1 MMYIHYCSNCKN
13 IFILNGHKQE
23 CPRCALTLHE
33 LKLSF
38 KEYSVMLPPERESL
52 RYQLA
57 DPAFLNANT
66 THYRFAK
73 HTKRFQ
79 KETAEDAKETGT
91 E

>member
-1 MMYIHYCSNCKN
+1 MMYIHYCNNCNK

-23 CPRCALTLHE
+23 CPRCALPIQE

-38 KEYSVMLPPERESL
+38 KEYSTMLPPERESFRRRL
-52 RYQLA
+52 TE
-57 DPAFLNANT
+57 PAFLNANT
-66 THYRFAK
+66 TYYRFAK

-79 KETAEDAKETGT
+79 KEYPEHKEAST